1 MASTIASTAAA
12 RFTNTDTVRSDRF
25 DAVIE
30 YSLDD
35 LDVDGLELVTVWG
48 IAEDGRCFFIY
59 FLDGVFDDT
68 LTEEA

>member
-1 MASTIASTAAA
+1 MTSAIAA

-25 DAVIE
+25 DADIE
-30 YSLDD
+30 YRLDD
-35 LDVDGLELVTVWG
+35 LDVGDLELVAVWG

-59 FLDGVFDDT
+59 FIDGIFDDN

>member
-1 MASTIASTAAA
+1 MTSAIAA

-25 DAVIE
+25 DADIE

-35 LDVDGLELVTVWG
+35 LDVGDLELVAVWG

-59 FLDGVFDDT
+59 FIDGIFDDN